1 MAMFVGDGD
10 YLPPTPLRFPSTVT
24 VEASAPLST
33 ELRCWI
39 FGKNPNGPKSIQK
52 SWHILEGYFPTCKP
66 SRYTKQNLRL
76 LTITTSNGFGIG
88 PSSTEIGGG

>member
-1 MAMFVGDGD
+1 MAKILKPLPKTVVGLC
-10 YLPPTPLRFPSTVT
+10 YRIVSIQWVRRVVSIQCVRET
-24 VEASAPLST
+24 
-33 ELRCWI
+33 I
-39 FGKNPNGPKSIQK
+39 FLNVPKSVQK

-76 LTITTSNGFGIG
+76 LTITTSKGFGIG